1 MLTYTRLYP
10 LKFPR
15 NAFKRNLFSTKPCHP
30 ISHEGTTE
38 DATRHLSCICSRGS
52 SFFHQKP
59 VLARWLHNGDIW
71 LLLLPSHQ
79 TTSGKNG
86 GKSTVKTLTTNMNSP
101 CFNPSNI
108 AQIWLVNK
116 EKTARFSAPH
126 LVLHLFMLDP
136 LLGVLRIIGEGFALY
151 TYQYS
156 IYIYM
161 YIYIY
166 CIYPWAVSS
175 R

>member
-116 EKTARFSAPH
+116 EKTARFSAHIWYCIYSCWIPCWGYWE
-126 LVLHLFMLDP
+126 
-136 LLGVLRIIGEGFALY
+136 LLGKDSHYILISTLY
-151 TYQYS
+151 IYIC
-156 IYIYM
+156 IYIYIL
-161 YIYIY
+161 YISL
-166 CIYPWAVSS
+166 SS
-175 R
+175 